1 MISREYLQE
10 KQAIVRDELMTYSL
24 PFWAKYGPDKENG
37 GFITCLTREGKI
49 TSHDK
54 NAWQQGRAAW
64 TFSRACN
71 QYGKNDEYLAIA
83 KSCLDFLDA
92 HFIDPKDGEMYYT
105 CSVTGEPVRKHRW
118 GYGDDTFYVSGNAE
132 YYRATG
138 DKKYLENARR
148 RFQRKV
154 DAYYNRLPVPADAVP
169 KFIGRP
175 TRTFGSA
182 MIALDIC
189 DVMRLADEERADQYK
204 EQMKEYAYDI
214 FKYNFKEDLGCILEN
229 VGPNGEFLSDWTVGR
244 KVNPGHGLEGVWF
257 LAKASATL
265 EDPYLLEMAEKI
277 YKCCL
282 DKGWDKEYGGI
293 LMFVDALGYQPEEYE
308 HDMKFWWV
316 IDEAICAAI
325 SLYSMT
331 GKEQYIFDFEKF
343 LDYYFAHHADHEYG
357 DCIGYLRR
365 DGQPTMPIAKGN
377 LYTGPFHTPRMLMH
391 VDSVIDG
398 ILNR

>member
-1 MISREYLQE
+1 MVSKEYLKA
-10 KQAIVRDELMTYSL
+10 KQAIIRDELMTYSL
-24 PFWAKYGPDKENG
+24 PFWAKHGPDKENG
-37 GFITCLTREGKI
+37 GIFTCLTRDGSLS
-49 TSHDK
+49 SHDK

-71 QYGKNDEYLAIA
+71 QYGKNPEYLAIA
-83 KSCLDFLDA
+83 KSCLDFLDD

-105 CSVTGEPVRKHRW
+105 TTGTGEPLRKRRW
-118 GYGDDTFYVSGNAE
+118 GYGDDTFYVTGNAE

-138 DKKYLENARR
+138 EKKYLENART

-154 DAYYNRLPVPADAVP
+154 DAYYGRLPVPADAVP
-169 KFIGRP
+169 KFMNRP
-175 TRTFGSA
+175 ARAFGGA
-182 MIALDIC
+182 MISLDIC
-189 DVMRLADEERADQYK
+189 DIMRLADTERSDEYLA
-204 EQMKEYAYDI
+204 QMKEYAYDI
-214 FKYNFKEDLGCILEN
+214 FKYSFKEDLGCILEY
-229 VGPNGEFLSDWTVGR
+229 VGPKGEFLSDWTLGR

-257 LAKASATL
+257 LAKASVTL
-265 EDPYLLEMAEKI
+265 KDPYLLEMAEKI

-282 DKGWDKEYGGI
+282 DKGWDDEYGGI
-293 LMFVDALGYQPEEYE
+293 LMFVDALGFQPEEYE

-325 SLYSMT
+325 SLYELT

-365 DGQPTMPIAKGN
+365 DGKPTMPIAKGN
-377 LYTGPFHTPRMLMH
+377 LYKGPFHTPRMLMH
-391 VDSVIDG
+391 VDDVIG
-398 ILNR
+398 RLLEK